1 MVSLKKFTL
10 FALVLMC
17 MMSCVFTFGVS
28 AEEDMGSVGVQD
40 VVTEQAT
47 DGGSSSRR
55 ENQGIAGFMK
65 DYNAVTDEQMAESE
79 AFASPILALVGNAIG
94 LILILVVAGLTLVT
108 ALDLCYIGLPFTR
121 SLLAPQQAGGMVGM
135 GGQQAKPRLQL
146 VSDEALASIS
156 TGGSS
161 GVASSPTP
169 VGGMGGYGGMSPMGS
184 MGGMGGMSSTPS
196 QLQGI
201 KSAIF
206 TYFKKR
212 IIFLVLFAVAAIVLT
227 SSILTDCGINI
238 AYLFMDV
245 LEKIMGL
252 MA

>member
-1 MVSLKKFTL
+1 MVSLKKVTL
-10 FALVLMC
+10 LTLVLMC
-17 MMSCVFTFGVS
+17 MMSCVLTFKVS

-47 DGGSSSRR
+47 DGGSSSKR
-55 ENQGIAGFMK
+55 ENHGIAGFMK

-79 AFASPILALVGNAIG
+79 AFASPILALAGNAIG
-94 LILILVVAGLTLVT
+94 LILILVVAGLVLVT

-121 SLLAPQQAGGMVGM
+121 SLLAPQQAVGTAGM
-135 GGQQAKPRLQL
+135 GGQSKPRLQL
-146 VSDEALASIS
+146 VSDEALASVP

-161 GVASSPTP
+161 GVASSPAP
-169 VGGMGGYGGMSPMGS
+169 VGGMGGYGGMSPMG
-184 MGGMGGMSSTPS
+184 GMGGMSSTVS
-196 QLQGI
+196 QPQGV

-238 AYLFMDV
+238 AYLFMGI

-252 MA
+252 MS